1 MVSEVNRSKTIDQ
14 AERCVKRGKYDDAI
28 EVYRSLLLGGAQ
40 DISIR
45 NIISELYIRLK
56 QEKKAVEEYYQIA
69 SYYEGRGLYTQAIA
83 IFKKASKLNPGD
95 IDTSMKLAD
104 LYSNQGFISEAKAEY
119 INIAKDLRKN
129 NRLKQAI
136 FVYEKIKKID
146 KKDMRAML
154 SLSELYSKNGEVE
167 KAVDELNDIAEFK
180 IRNNAIKEAREM
192 LRRASDLKK
201 DHSRTLSNL
210 IELLKRENNKKEALH
225 LINDMLKGD
234 KDNVTA
240 LKLMGNIYFE
250 DQNFKKAA
258 DVYSKIISLR
268 PKDVEARV
276 KLGRI
281 DISLDKLDQAY
292 ELYLPL
298 IESLIKKRRVEK
310 AIGLLGLILSAKKN
324 YLPALEK
331 LAYIYKLKDQKK
343 NLEVV
348 YKVILDEYHNNNG
361 GKESLHVLKELVDL
375 CPEDEALK
383 KEYSL
388 FVEEFGVP
396 EEEEKVGTP
405 LEKEEREEERVEE
418 VVEEE
423 RKEEELPIEEKVA
436 EEAAME
442 MRTEEVPEG
451 LKEVP
456 EVLKEE
462 ETAEKLPEEE
472 KVGTPLEEEKKIEE
486 VVEEEKKEEGLPI
499 EEKVAEEAAPE
510 MRTEEAPE
518 GLREEEIAERLA
530 EEEKKLEEA
539 LEEEKKEE
547 GLPIE
552 EKVAEE
558 AAPEMRTEEVPE
570 VLKEV
575 PGGLKEEET
584 AEKSPEEEKAVEPP
598 EEEIK
603 AEEVP
608 DDEERKELLRKIEEG
623 SEEMLDTNLVQ
634 ADVYVEQGLLRLA
647 RRILENL
654 RISYPD
660 EPRVEKKLTAICE
673 MSSTVTEEDI
683 MQRVSK
689 ATQEESKL
697 FKKGVDSVGG
707 EEDVLASDVHATAE
721 DVAPEV
727 FEERPK
733 ISYYDLKDRIDE
745 ELEVIESVFELQ
757 LKGDGAAAE
766 KDLTDIASEFRKV
779 VEENVDQED
788 FESRFNLGVAFL
800 EEGLIDEAVD
810 EFKLASRDKNLTI
823 ECFSVIS
830 NCHIKKR
837 DFEEAIKWKE
847 KAVQY
852 SEEESGQ
859 YYALKYELA
868 SIHEEQG
875 DAKKALALYNEI
887 HDWNSG
893 YKDVSKKI
901 IDLAKS
907 H

>member
-1 MVSEVNRSKTIDQ
+1 MASEVDRSKAIDQ
-14 AERCVKRGKYDDAI
+14 AEKCVKRGKYEDAI
-28 EVYRSLLLGGAQ
+28 EVYRGLLSGGAQ
-40 DISIR
+40 DIGVR

-56 QEKKAVEEYYQIA
+56 QENKAVEEYYQVA

-83 IFKKASKLNPGD
+83 VFKKASKLNPGD

-104 LYSNQGFISEAKAEY
+104 LYSSQGFISEAKAEY
-119 INIAKDLRKN
+119 LNIAKDLKRKN
-129 NRLKQAI
+129 QLKKAI

-154 SLSELYSKNGEVE
+154 SLSELYSMNGEVE

-180 IRNNAIKEAREM
+180 IRNNAIKEASEM
-192 LRRASDLKK
+192 LRRARDLKE

-210 IELLKRENNKKEALH
+210 IELLKRDNKKKEALH
-225 LINDMLKGD
+225 LINDMLKGN

-268 PKDVEARV
+268 PKDVETRV

-281 DISLDKLDQAY
+281 NISLDKLDDAY
-292 ELYLPL
+292 ELYAPL

-310 AIGLLGLILSAKKN
+310 AIGLLGLVLSANKN

-348 YKVILDEYHNNNG
+348 YKVILDEYHNNNVQ
-361 GKESLHVLKELVDL
+361 KESLPVLKELVDL
-375 CPEDEALK
+375 CPEDEELK

-388 FVEEFGVP
+388 LVEEFGAP
-396 EEEEKVGTP
+396 EEEEKVEAP
-405 LEKEEREEERVEE
+405 LEEEERVEE

-423 RKEEELPIEEKVA
+423 KKEEELP
-436 EEAAME
+436 
-442 MRTEEVPEG
+442 R
-451 LKEVP
+451 
-456 EVLKEE
+456 
-462 ETAEKLPEEE
+462 
-472 KVGTPLEEEKKIEE
+472 
-486 VVEEEKKEEGLPI
+486 

-510 MRTEEAPE
+510 MRAEEVPE
-518 GLREEEIAERLA
+518 GLKEEELAEKLPEEEKKLEEVLEEEKKEEGLPREEKEAEKAVPEMRTEEGPEGLKEEEIAEKLA

-539 LEEEKKEE
+539 LKEEKKEKQ
-547 GLPIE
+547 LPRE

-558 AAPEMRTEEVPE
+558 AAPEMKAEE
-570 VLKEV
+570 VLKEEKIEKELPREEKV
-575 PGGLKEEET
+575 AEEAAPEMKAEEVLKEEKIE
-584 AEKSPEEEKAVEPP
+584 EKSPEEEKAVEPP

-603 AEEVP
+603 AEKIP
-608 DDEERKELLRKIEEG
+608 DDEERKELLKKMEEG
-623 SEEMLDTNLVQ
+623 SEEMLETNLVQ

-660 EPRVEKKLTAICE
+660 EPRVEGKLTAICE
-673 MSSTVTEEDI
+673 MSSTVSEEEI
-683 MQRVSK
+683 MQRVEK
-689 ATQEESKL
+689 ATQKEAKL
-697 FKKGVDSVGG
+697 FKKGIDSVGA
-707 EEDVLASDVHATAE
+707 EKDALASDVHATAE
-721 DVAPEV
+721 DIAPEV
-727 FEERPK
+727 FEERREV
-733 ISYYDLKDRIDE
+733 SYYDLKDRIDD
-745 ELEVIESVFELQ
+745 ELEAIESVFDLQ
-757 LKGDGAAAE
+757 LKGDGTAAE
-766 KDLTDIASEFRKV
+766 RDLTDIASEFRKV

-800 EEGLIDEAVD
+800 EEGLIDEAID
-810 EFKLASRDKNLTI
+810 EFKLASRDKNLAI

-830 NCHIKKR
+830 NCHKKKK

-847 KAVQY
+847 KAVQH

-875 DAKKALALYNEI
+875 DSEKALALYNEI
-887 HDWNSG
+887 HEWNSG
-893 YKDVSKKI
+893 YKDVSQKMI
-901 IDLAKS
+901 ALAKS

>member
-1 MVSEVNRSKTIDQ
+1 MVTEVDRSKAIDQ
-14 AERCVKRGKYDDAI
+14 AERCVKRGKYEDAI
-28 EVYRSLLLGGAQ
+28 EVYQSLLLGGAQ

-56 QEKKAVEEYYQIA
+56 QENKAVEEYYQMA

-104 LYSNQGFISEAKAEY
+104 LYNSQGFISEAKAEY
-119 INIAKDLRKN
+119 FNIAKDLRKN
-129 NRLKQAI
+129 NQLKQAI

-154 SLSELYSKNGEVE
+154 SLSELYSTSGEVE
-167 KAVDELNDIAEFK
+167 KAVDELNNIAEFK

-192 LRRASDLKK
+192 LRRAIDLKEG
-201 DHSRTLSNL
+201 HSRTLSNMV
-210 IELLKRENNKKEALH
+210 ELLKRENKKKDALR
-225 LINDMLKGD
+225 LINDMLKWD
-234 KDNVTA
+234 EDNITA
-240 LKLMGNIYFE
+240 LKLMGNIYLE
-250 DQNFKKAA
+250 DQNLKKAA
-258 DVYSKIISLR
+258 GVYSKIISLR

-281 DISLDKLDQAY
+281 DISRDKPDQAY

-298 IESLIKKRRVEK
+298 IESLIKKKRVEK

-324 YLPALEK
+324 CLPALEK
-331 LAYIYKLKDQKK
+331 LAYIYKIKDQKK

-375 CPEDEALK
+375 CPEDEELK

-388 FVEEFGVP
+388 LVKEFGIP
-396 EEEEKVGTP
+396 EEEEKVEAP
-405 LEKEEREEERVEE
+405 LEEEERVEE

-423 RKEEELPIEEKVA
+423 KKEEELPREEKVA
-436 EEAAME
+436 EEAAPEMKTEKTPEGLKEEKEAEKLPEEEKKVEEVVEEEKKEEELPREEKVAEETAPE

-451 LKEVP
+451 LKE
-456 EVLKEE
+456 EDI
-462 ETAEKLPEEE
+462 A
-472 KVGTPLEEEKKIEE
+472 KK
-486 VVEEEKKEEGLPI
+486 
-499 EEKVAEEAAPE
+499 
-510 MRTEEAPE
+510 
-518 GLREEEIAERLA
+518 LA
-530 EEEKKLEEA
+530 EEEKKLKEA

-547 GLPIE
+547 ELPRE
-552 EKVAEE
+552 EKIAEE
-558 AAPEMRTEEVPE
+558 AAPEMRVEEAPK
-570 VLKEV
+570 VLKEEKV
-575 PGGLKEEET
+575 
-584 AEKSPEEEKAVEPP
+584 AEKPPEEEKAVELP

-603 AEEVP
+603 AEKVT
-608 DDEERKELLRKIEEG
+608 DDEEKKELLRKIEEG

-634 ADVYVEQGLLRLA
+634 ADVYVEKGLLRLA

-660 EPRVEKKLTAICE
+660 EPRVEKKLTAISE
-673 MSSTVTEEDI
+673 MSSTVSEEDI
-683 MQRVSK
+683 MQRVEK
-689 ATQEESKL
+689 ATLEESKL
-697 FKKGVDSVGG
+697 FEKGADSIRS
-707 EEDVLASDVHATAE
+707 EEDVLAPDVHATAK
-721 DVAPEV
+721 DIAPEV

-733 ISYYDLKDRIDE
+733 IGYYDLKDRIDE
-745 ELEVIESVFELQ
+745 ELDVIESVVELQ
-757 LKGDGAAAE
+757 LKGDGTAAE

-800 EEGLIDEAVD
+800 EEGLIDEAID
-810 EFKLASRDKNLTI
+810 EFKLASRDKNLSV

-830 NCHIKKR
+830 NCHIKKK
-837 DFEEAIKWKE
+837 DFEEALKWKE

-852 SEEESGQ
+852 SKEESGQ

-875 DAKKALALYNEI
+875 DAEKALALYNEI

>member
-1 MVSEVNRSKTIDQ
+1 MVSEVDRSKTIEQ
-14 AERCVKRGKYDDAI
+14 AERCVKRGKYGDAI
-28 EVYRSLLLGGAQ
+28 EVYRRLLSGGAQ

-45 NIISELYIRLK
+45 NIISELHIRLK
-56 QEKKAVEEYYQIA
+56 QENKAVEEYYQIA

-104 LYSNQGFISEAKAEY
+104 LYSSQGFISEAKAEY
-119 INIAKDLRKN
+119 LNIAKDLKRS

-146 KKDMRAML
+146 KKDMQAML
-154 SLSELYSKNGEVE
+154 SLSELYSMDGEVE

-180 IRNNAIKEAREM
+180 IRNNAIKEAREI
-192 LRRASDLKK
+192 LGRASELKE

-210 IELLKRENNKKEALH
+210 IELLKRENKKKEALH

-240 LKLMGNIYFE
+240 LKLMGDIYFE

-258 DVYSKIISLR
+258 DAYSKIMSLR

-281 DISLDKLDQAY
+281 NISRDKLDHAY
-292 ELYLPL
+292 ELYAPL

-310 AIGLLGLILSAKKN
+310 AIGLIGLVLSAKKT

-348 YKVILDEYHNNNG
+348 CKVILDEYHNNNVR
-361 GKESLHVLKELVDL
+361 KESIPVLKELVAL

-388 FVEEFGVP
+388 LVEEFVVP
-396 EEEEKVGTP
+396 EEEEKVEAP
-405 LEKEEREEERVEE
+405 LEEGEKVEE

-423 RKEEELPIEEKVA
+423 RKEEELPREEK
-436 EEAAME
+436 
-442 MRTEEVPEG
+442 
-451 LKEVP
+451 
-456 EVLKEE
+456 
-462 ETAEKLPEEE
+462 
-472 KVGTPLEEEKKIEE
+472 I
-486 VVEEEKKEEGLPI
+486 
-499 EEKVAEEAAPE
+499 AEEAAPE
-510 MRTEEAPE
+510 MRVEEIPE
-518 GLREEEIAERLA
+518 GLKEEEIAERLA

-539 LEEEKKEE
+539 LKEEKKEE
-547 GLPIE
+547 GLPRE

-558 AAPEMRTEEVPE
+558 AAPEMRTEEV
-570 VLKEV
+570 
-575 PGGLKEEET
+575 LKEEKI
-584 AEKSPEEEKAVEPP
+584 AEKLPEEEKAVEPP

-608 DDEERKELLRKIEEG
+608 DDEEREELLKKIEEG
-623 SEEMLDTNLVQ
+623 SEEMLETNLIQ

-660 EPRVEKKLTAICE
+660 ESRVEEKLTAICE
-673 MSSTVTEEDI
+673 ISSTVTEEEI
-683 MQRVSK
+683 MQRVEK
-689 ATQEESKL
+689 ATQKEARL
-697 FKKGVDSVGG
+697 FEKGVDSVSV
-707 EEDVLASDVHATAE
+707 EEDALASDVHATAE
-721 DVAPEV
+721 DIAPEV
-727 FEERPK
+727 FKERREV
-733 ISYYDLKDRIDE
+733 SYYDLKDRIDE
-745 ELEVIESVFELQ
+745 ESEVIESVFDLQ

-766 KDLTDIASEFRKV
+766 MDLTDIASEFRKV

-800 EEGLIDEAVD
+800 EEGLIDEAID

-830 NCHIKKR
+830 NCHIKKK
-837 DFEEAIKWKE
+837 DFEEALKWKE

-875 DAKKALALYNEI
+875 DVEKALALYNEI